1 MITMTPTT
9 QGFLEREIHHPGCH
23 LVIVS
28 RSHEDR
34 TRASIS
40 IWESG
45 TLCDISVTIRHCD
58 LVILSQ
64 SLRSPGAGLLAASAL
79 ATPNFWLCFRCHLL
93 LQLEAVLSVTMNYWL
108 SKQSTRENEDRK
120 MNYES
125 LTFLFIWI
133 VWVIFVPL
141 VPIFITLKTFQELI
155 TLSADVAS
163 QSDLSVSRRNFQKLR
178 TQHWQF
184 LFLQSETGKSFKTKD
199 LPAMSRQTEKM
210 YLLPLEKVRVKLF
223 DELFILKPIKFMKI
237 QG

>member
-1 MITMTPTT
+1 MITMMLTT

-28 RSHEDR
+28 SSHEDR

-45 TLCDISVTIRHCD
+45 TLCDISVTNRHCD
-58 LVILSQ
+58 LLILSQ
-64 SLRSPGAGLLAASAL
+64 SLRSPGAGLLAASTL
-79 ATPNFWLCFRCHLL
+79 ATPNFWLRFRCHLL

-141 VPIFITLKTFQELI
+141 VPIFITHKTFQELI

-163 QSDLSVSRRNFQKLR
+163 QSDLSVSRKKLSEIAD
-178 TQHWQF
+178 TTLTNF
-184 LFLQSETGKSFKTKD
+184 LFAEWDGKTLQNQRFAGSVAADRENVPVTFGKSESKIIWWIIH
-199 LPAMSRQTEKM
+199 PQTH
-210 YLLPLEKVRVKLF
+210 
-223 DELFILKPIKFMKI
+223 
-237 QG
+237 